1 MKSKFTYM
9 GLMAFI
15 LSACGTGS
23 YVTNSYTD
31 DIYFNP
37 SEVKPPIV
45 VLETKTPAATKS
57 VENIKVVNEIAEDE
71 NVSEISEDYM
81 TEGTMINAADYNA
94 EQGFEGPDT
103 ITYYEDGEM
112 KQLIDNYYT
121 DDDNVD
127 FAYRIQ
133 RFHNP
138 AFYDPFYWD
147 SWYYDPFYYD
157 PWGWSFSYN
166 WGWGYPYYGWG
177 SPYYG
182 WGNPYYS
189 WGYYPYYS
197 WGYYPSYWGGGYYNW
212 HHGNYNPIYRDSNKY
227 QYGQRREGGT
237 NVSRNDLRGVGGTGS
252 ARVSA
257 RDKSAVS
264 GVDSEGYNGSRRE
277 TSVSGARAGS
287 RSSES
292 GTIKSGRENSA
303 VLTERRRNT
312 DGTSGYTRQATVNG
326 KQQNSR
332 SQSYTRPGNSSQ
344 NRTYTRPGNSV
355 SGNNLQPRV
364 VNKSTSTGT
373 QQGYAQPKSTS
384 GYNQSYRSS
393 STYNRSSSSGVSS
406 RSYSAPSINRSDNS
420 YRGSSSGNSSGSYS
434 GGSSSRSS
442 SGSYSSGSSGGG
454 YSGGSSGSSSSSGG
468 GGGRSSGGGSSS
480 SGRR

>member
-9 GLMAFI
+9 GLMA
-15 LSACGTGS
+15 LVVSACGTGS

-31 DIYFNP
+31 DIYFSP

-45 VLETKTPAATKS
+45 VSDTKS
-57 VENIKVVNEIAEDE
+57 SLSTKSAGDVKVVNEIADDE
-71 NVSEISEDYM
+71 YDSEISEDYM
-81 TEGTMINAADYNA
+81 TEGTMANAADYNA

-121 DDDNVD
+121 DDDDNVD

-138 AFYDPFYWD
+138 TFYDPFYWD

-166 WGWGYPYYGWG
+166 FGWGYPYYGWG
-177 SPYYG
+177 SPYYS

-189 WGYYPYYS
+189 WGYGYPYYS

-212 HHGNYNPIYRDSNKY
+212 HHGNYNPIYRDSDNY
-227 QYGQRREGGT
+227 RYGRRSEANTNISRSAIRDGSNSTRTSVRDINAVSNETRVGTGSSRREG
-237 NVSRNDLRGVGGTGS
+237 
-252 ARVSA
+252 
-257 RDKSAVS
+257 
-264 GVDSEGYNGSRRE
+264 
-277 TSVSGARAGS
+277 SVS
-287 RSSES
+287 S
-292 GTIKSGRENSA
+292 GTRAAQSAERSAINSGRGSSN
-303 VLTERRRNT
+303 VITERRRNA
-312 DGTSGYTRQATVNG
+312 DGTSGYSRQATVNG
-326 KQQNSR
+326 EQQTDR
-332 SQSYTRPGNSSQ
+332 MKSYTRPGNSSQ

-364 VNKSTSTGT
+364 VNKSSSTGT
-373 QQGYAQPKSTS
+373 QQGYAQPKSS
-384 GYNQSYRSS
+384 SNYNQSYRSS

-406 RSYSAPSINRSDNS
+406 RSYSAPSVNRSDNS
-420 YRGSSSGNSSGSYS
+420 YRGSSSGSSSGSYS
-434 GGSSSRSS
+434 SGSSSRSS
-442 SGSYSSGSSGGG
+442 SGSYSSGSSGV
-454 YSGGSSGSSSSSGG
+454 SRSSGSSSGGSSSGSSSGGSSSRGG
-468 GGGRSSGGGSSS
+468 GGGR
-480 SGRR
+480 R

>member
-9 GLMAFI
+9 GLMALV

-45 VLETKTPAATKS
+45 VSETKTPASTKS
-57 VENIKVVNEIAEDE
+57 AGNINVINEIAEDE
-71 NVSEISEDYM
+71 NASEIAEDYI
-81 TEGTMINAADYNA
+81 TEGTMVNAADYNA
-94 EQGFEGPDT
+94 QQGFEGPDT
-103 ITYYEDGEM
+103 ITYYEDGQV

-121 DDDNVD
+121 DDNVD
-127 FAYRIQ
+127 FAYRIY

-138 AFYDPFYWD
+138 GFYDPFYWD

-157 PWGWSFSYN
+157 PLGWSFSFN
-166 WGWGYPYYGWG
+166 FGWGWGYPYYGWG
-177 SPYYG
+177 YPSYGWGYPYYG
-182 WGNPYYS
+182 WG
-189 WGYYPYYS
+189 GYYPPYYP
-197 WGYYPSYWGGGYYNW
+197 GYYPPYYPGYPGYYP
-212 HHGNYNPIYRDSNKY
+212 PIYVDSDNY
-227 QYGQRREGGT
+227 QYGQRRDGGT
-237 NVSRNDLRGVGGTGS
+237 NVSRNDVRGGGGTGS
-252 ARVSA
+252 ARASA
-257 RDKSAVS
+257 RDKSAIS
-264 GVDSEGYNGSRRE
+264 GTDSEGTNGSRRE
-277 TSVSGARAGS
+277 TSVSGARAGV

-292 GTIKSGRENSA
+292 GAIKSGRENSA
-303 VLTERRRNT
+303 VLTERRRN

-326 KQQNSR
+326 EQQTNR
-332 SQSYTRPGNSSQ
+332 AQNYTRPGTSSQ

-364 VNKSTSTGT
+364 VNKSSSTGT

-406 RSYSAPSINRSDNS
+406 RSYSAPSVNRSDNS
-420 YRGSSSGNSSGSYS
+420 YRGSSSGSSSGSYS
-434 GGSSSRSS
+434 GGSSRSS
-442 SGSYSSGSSGGG
+442 SGSYSSGSSGGS
-454 YSGGSSGSSSSSGG
+454 YSGGSSGASSSG